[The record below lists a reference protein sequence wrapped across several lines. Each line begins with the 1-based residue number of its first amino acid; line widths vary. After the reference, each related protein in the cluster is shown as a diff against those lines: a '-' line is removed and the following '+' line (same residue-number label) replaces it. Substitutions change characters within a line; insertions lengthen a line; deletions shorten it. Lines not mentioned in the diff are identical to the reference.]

1 MIYADDRENEV
12 LLHRL
17 RAKVGDRR
25 EDPKGQCVVK
35 RLREG
40 DYIIGPYG
48 IEAKEINDLYRS
60 ILGIG
65 RNGRTIKHQLAELCE
80 AVEVPVL
87 AIYNTQLKPYFRGRK
102 PTGPERAREIAK
114 QQRIIKS
121 FKHMLYAQ
129 FPKVRMIEFATMDEF
144 VEWLATMNI
153 QNTVRGRPAIME
165 NRNKRQPPEDPRV
178 AALAGIPGI
187 TEEIALELL
196 NQFGGLRGILRT
208 RNKQKDFM
216 RVKGVGRVTARRL
229 KQFGKTWEGEV

>member
-25 EDPKGQCVVK
+25 DDPKGQCVVK

-80 AVEVPVL
+80 AVEVPIL
-87 AIYNTQLKPYFRGRK
+87 AIYNTQLKPYFKGRR

-121 FKHMLYAQ
+121 FKHLLYAQ

-153 QNTVRGRPAIME
+153 QDAVRGRPAIME
-165 NRNKRQPPEDPRV
+165 NRNKRQPSEDPRI

-187 TEEIALELL
+187 TEEIAENLL
-196 NQFGGLRGILRT
+196 NEFGGLRGLLRT

-229 KQFGKTWEGEV
+229 KQFGKTWESAD